1 MDFSV
6 PDDLQALAREVRSF
20 VDERLEPISQ
30 QVEDRD
36 EIPAEILKEMAGHG
50 YFGFPF
56 PREYDGRG
64 VGELGY
70 CLALE
75 QLGRVNAAYSNII
88 GASCGLCGMTL
99 WLSANEEQKQKYL
112 RPLARGEIIG
122 GFCLTEPLAGSDA
135 ASLRT
140 TAERHGDRYLLNG
153 TKVYTTN
160 GPIADILIVMA
171 TMDRS
176 LGAKGVTAFIVD
188 TRSPGF
194 KVVRPDKKM
203 GLRGSVTGMLGFDDC
218 EVPAENVIMG
228 EGWGFIAA
236 LRTLDIGRISL
247 AAGAVGAAQK
257 ALELG
262 IAYARQRVQFEQPL
276 IKNQAIQ
283 WPLAES
289 AMEIHLARLG
299 MLHAAWKV
307 DQGEPVTKEA
317 AMVKLFASEM
327 AGRVI
332 DRVLQIHGGL
342 GYMKESA
349 IERMYRDARILRI
362 YEGTNEVQHMVI
374 GSELFREA

>member
-50 YFGFPF
+50 YFGLPF
-56 PREYDGRG
+56 PRDYDGRG
-64 VGELGY
+64 AGELGY

>member
-1 MDFSV
+1 MDFSIHE
-6 PDDLQALAREVRSF
+6 DLQALAAETRAF
-20 VDERLEPISQ
+20 VDQQLEPLAQ

-36 EIPAEILKEMAGHG
+36 EIPAEIGQEMAARG
-50 YFGFPF
+50 YFGIPF
-56 PREYDGRG
+56 PKEYGGRG
-64 VGELGY
+64 AGELGY
-70 CLALE
+70 CLFLE
-75 QLGRVNAAYSNII
+75 QLGRTNAAYSNLI

-99 WLSANEEQKQKYL
+99 WLSASEEQKSKYL
-112 RPLARGEIIG
+112 LPIATGKSIG
-122 GFCLTEPLAGSDA
+122 GFCLTEPLSGSDA

-140 TAERHGDRYLLNG
+140 TAERSGDAYLLNG

-160 GPIADILIVMA
+160 GPIADVLIVMA
-171 TMDRS
+171 TVDRS
-176 LGAKGVTAFIVD
+176 LGAKGVTAFIVE
-188 TRSPGF
+188 TKTPGF
-194 KVVRPDKKM
+194 KVLRPDRKM
-203 GLRGSVTGMLGFDDC
+203 GLRGSVTGTLKFDDC
-218 EVPAENVIMG
+218 AVPAENMIMG

-236 LRTLDIGRISL
+236 MRTLDIGRISL

-257 ALELG
+257 ALEMG
-262 IAYARQRVQFEQPL
+262 IAYAKQRVTFERPL

-299 MLHAAWKV
+299 MLNAAWRV
-307 DQGEPVTKEA
+307 DQGDAVTKEA

-374 GSELFREA
+374 GSELFRDA

>member
-1 MDFSV
+1 MDLTI
-6 PDDLQALAREVRSF
+6 PPELEALAKEVRAF
-20 VDERLEPISQ
+20 VDEQLEPISQ
-30 QVEDRD
+30 KVEDED
-36 EIPAEILKEMAGHG
+36 LIPPLVLREMASRGF
-50 YFGFPF
+50 FGIPF
-56 PREYDGRG
+56 PREYGGRAA
-64 VGELGY
+64 GELGY

-75 QLGRVNAAYSNII
+75 QLGRTNAAYSNII

-99 WLSANEEQKQKYL
+99 WLSGSEEQKAKYL
-112 RPLARGEIIG
+112 APLARGEIIG

-140 TAERHGDRYLLNG
+140 SAERDGDAYLLNG

-160 GPIADILIVMA
+160 GPIADILVVMA
-171 TMDRS
+171 TIDRS
-176 LGAKGVTAFIVD
+176 LGAKGVTAFIVE
-188 TRSPGF
+188 TKSPGF
-194 KVVRPDKKM
+194 RVVRPDRKM
-203 GLRGSVTGMLGFDDC
+203 GLRGSSTGMLRFEDC
-218 EVPAENVIMG
+218 RVPAENVIMG

-236 LRTLDIGRISL
+236 LRTLDIGRVSL

-262 IAYARQRVQFEQPL
+262 IAYAKQRIQFERPL

-299 MLHAAWKV
+299 VLDAAWKV
-307 DQGEPVTKEA
+307 DRGEPVTKEA

-374 GSELFREA
+374 GSELFRD

>member
-1 MDFSV
+1 VDFTV
-6 PDDLQALAREVRSF
+6 PEHLQDLADEVRTY
-20 VDERLEPISQ
+20 VDERLEPIAQ
-30 QVEDRD
+30 QVENDD
-36 EIPAEILKEMAGHG
+36 EIPAEILQEMAERG
-50 YFGFPF
+50 YFGIPF
-56 PREYDGRG
+56 PEEYGGRG
-64 VGELGY
+64 LGELGY
-70 CLALE
+70 CLFLE
-75 QLGRVNAAYSNII
+75 QLGRVNAAYANII

-99 WLSANEEQKQKYL
+99 WLSANEEQKRKYL
-112 RPLARGEIIG
+112 VPIARGEMIG

-140 TAERHGDRYLLNG
+140 TAERDGDHYLLNG

-160 GPIADILIVMA
+160 GPIADLLIVMA
-171 TMDRS
+171 TVDRS
-176 LGAKGVTAFIVD
+176 LGPRGVTAFIVE
-188 TRSPGF
+188 TSAPGF
-194 KVVRPDKKM
+194 QVVRTDRKM
-203 GLRGSVTGMLGFDDC
+203 GLRGSVTGVLKFDDC
-218 EVPAENVIMG
+218 VVPAENLIMG

-236 LRTLDIGRISL
+236 LRTLDIGRVSL

-262 IAYARQRVQFEQPL
+262 IAYAKQRVQFGQPI

-283 WPLAES
+283 WPLVES

-307 DQGEPVTKEA
+307 DQEEQVTKEA

-349 IERMYRDARILRI
+349 IERMYRDARIMRI

-374 GSELFREA
+374 ASELFRDE

>member
-1 MDFSV
+1 MDFTI
-6 PDDLQALAREVRSF
+6 PPELQVLADEVRAY

-30 QVEDRD
+30 KVEDEDR
-36 EIPAEILKEMAGHG
+36 IPPEILAKMAARG
-50 YFGFPF
+50 YFGVPF
-56 PREYDGRG
+56 PTAYGGRG
-64 VGELGY
+64 AGELGY

-99 WLSANEEQKQKYL
+99 WLSGSEEQKQKYL
-112 RPLARGEIIG
+112 APLARGQIIG

-140 TAERHGDRYLLNG
+140 TAERDGDHYLLNG

-171 TMDRS
+171 TVNRD
-176 LGAKGVTAFIVD
+176 LGAKGVTAFIVE
-188 TRSPGF
+188 TKTPGF
-194 KVVRPDKKM
+194 AVVRPDRKM
-203 GLRGSVTGMLGFDDC
+203 GLRGSVTGMLKFEDC
-218 EVPAENVIMG
+218 AVPAGNVLMG
-228 EGWGFIAA
+228 EGRGFAAA
-236 LRTLDIGRISL
+236 LRTLDIGRVSL

-257 ALELG
+257 ALEMG
-262 IAYARQRVQFEQPL
+262 IAYARQRVQFGHPL
-276 IKNQAIQ
+276 AANQAIQ
-283 WPLAES
+283 WPLADS
-289 AMEIHLARLG
+289 ATEIHLARLAV
-299 MLHAAWKV
+299 LHAAWKV
-307 DQGEPVTKEA
+307 DRGETVTREA
-317 AMVKLFASEM
+317 AMVKLFASET

-374 GSELFREA
+374 SADLFKPA